1 MSGSFGIRYTSA
13 AAKQIRKLDRSAQL
27 RVLKA
32 VEILSET
39 PRPPKG
45 KQLVGGDGEWRIRTG
60 DYRIIYEIHDQ
71 ELLILVVRV
80 GHRKEIYRH

>member
-1 MSGSFGIRYTSA
+1 VSGSFGIRYTSA

-60 DYRIIYEIHDQ
+60 DYRIIYEIHDH
-71 ELLILVVRV
+71 ELLILVVMV
-80 GHRKEIYRH
+80 GLRKEIYRR